1 MTVKVLIVDDSAI
14 IRQVFENGLSKD
26 PEIEVVG
33 TAPDPFIARDK
44 ILALKPDVITLDIEM
59 PKMDGITF
67 LSRLMKYYPIPV
79 IICSTLTKQSSPA
92 AIAAIQAGAVDVM
105 TKPSGNL
112 KLEEA
117 LIELREKVKGAINVD
132 LQKIQRIAQSSP
144 TSLSPIPQVVCA
156 YTKYLLIGASTGGTQ
171 AIETL
176 VKQFPENCP
185 PTVIVQ
191 HMPPGF
197 TAAFADRLNGI
208 YKPEVKEAAEGDE
221 VKVGRILI
229 APGHSHVML
238 KKEGARL
245 TCHLNAGPLVN
256 RHRPSVEVLFNSGA
270 IVLKERAVGVM
281 LTGMGADGAQ
291 GMLKLR
297 QSGAYT
303 IAQNEESCVVFGMPR
318 AAIEAGAACDVM
330 HLDKIALASINACQ
344 GKVTTS

>member
-1 MTVKVLIVDDSAI
+1 
-14 IRQVFENGLSKD
+14 
-26 PEIEVVG
+26 
-33 TAPDPFIARDK
+33 
-44 ILALKPDVITLDIEM
+44 M
-59 PKMDGITF
+59 PRMDGITF

-92 AIAAIQAGAVDVM
+92 AIAAIQAGAVDIM
-105 TKPSGNL
+105 TKPSGSL

-117 LIELREKVKGAINVD
+117 LIELRDKVKGAVKVD
-132 LQKIQRIAQSSP
+132 LKKLQRISHASTVSASVPTQTSS
-144 TSLSPIPQVVCA
+144 T

-171 AIETL
+171 AIESL

-197 TAAFADRLNGI
+197 TAAFAERLNGI
-208 YKPEVKEAAEGDE
+208 YKPEVREAAEGDE
-221 VKVGRILI
+221 VKAGRILI
-229 APGHSHVML
+229 APGHSHVIL
-238 KKEGARL
+238 KKDGPRL

-270 IVLKERAVGVM
+270 SILKDRAVGVM

-318 AAIEAGAACDVM
+318 AAIEVGAACDVM
-330 HLDKIALASINACQ
+330 HLEKIAAASINACL
-344 GKVTTS
+344 GKTPTA